1 MLIAMFVSV
10 GLPVDR
16 HGDPRLLSAEG
27 VAEVAQAA
35 EQVGFAAVFCTDHPA
50 PDVTWLASGG
60 HPTVDPF
67 VVLSFVA
74 AATTSLRVHTN
85 LLVLGYRNPLLTA
98 KSVATLD
105 VLSGGRTI
113 VGVGVGYLAAEF
125 AALGAD
131 FERRGALADE
141 ALETMVE
148 AWRAEPMD
156 RDGTGWQARE
166 TVVEPAPRQ
175 RPHPPLWVGGN
186 SNAAMDRAVRFGAA
200 WAPMPSPRGSESALG
215 TPAMPDLAAF
225 ATGVERL
232 HELAASAGRV
242 EPLDVVAIPPSLSGF
257 RGPRWRPER
266 AREEMALL
274 ADAGATGFV
283 VNLPG
288 ESVAGY
294 IEELEAFGE
303 TVLHQ
308 LPIR

>member
-1 MLIAMFVSV
+1 MLAAMLVSV

-16 HGDPRLLSAEG
+16 HGDPRLLSADG
-27 VAEVAQAA
+27 IAEVARAA
-35 EQVGFAAVFCTDHPA
+35 ERAGFGAVFCTDHPA
-50 PDVTWLASGG
+50 PDATWLATGG

-67 VVLSFVA
+67 VALAVAA
-74 AATTSLRVHTN
+74 AATTTLRVHTN

-98 KSVATLD
+98 KTVATLD
-105 VLSGGRTI
+105 VTSGGRVI
-113 VGVGVGYLAAEF
+113 VGVGVGYLQSEF
-125 AALGAD
+125 VALGAD
-131 FERRGALADE
+131 FDHRGALADE
-141 ALETMVE
+141 ALEAMVE

-156 RDGTGWQARE
+156 RDGTGWRARQ
-166 TVVEPAPRQ
+166 TVVGPAPHQ
-175 RPHPPLWVGGN
+175 QPHPPLWVGGN
-186 SNAAMDRAVRFGAA
+186 SAAAMARAVRFGAG

-232 HELAASAGRV
+232 HELAVSAGRT

-257 RGPRWRPER
+257 GGPRWQPER

-288 ESVAGY
+288 GSVAGY

-303 TVLHQ
+303 TVLQ
-308 LPIR
+308 QFPTR